1 MNILIIDNY
10 DSFTYNLVHY
20 FGDIGCTSQVY
31 RNDCISPD
39 EVIKSNPDAVIISP
53 GPSNPNNAGI
63 CLDLVAKCHKHQLP
77 LLGICLGHQCIGQS
91 FQAKII
97 QAPEPIHGKVD
108 NILHDGH
115 PLFKGQ
121 SMPFRA
127 TRYHSL
133 IIDSLSMPSSL
144 QAIAKTEDDIIMAVA
159 HVSSP
164 IFGIQF
170 HPESIATEGGHAILT
185 NFLNIIQ

>member
-1 MNILIIDNY
+1 
-10 DSFTYNLVHY
+10 
-20 FGDIGCTSQVY
+20 
-31 RNDCISPD
+31 
-39 EVIKSNPDAVIISP
+39 
-53 GPSNPNNAGI
+53 
-63 CLDLVAKCHKHQLP
+63 
-77 LLGICLGHQCIGQS
+77 
-91 FQAKII
+91 
-97 QAPEPIHGKVD
+97 
-108 NILHDGH
+108 
-115 PLFKGQ
+115 
-121 SMPFRA
+121 MPFRA

-170 HPESIATEGGHAILT
+170 HPESIATEGGHAILN